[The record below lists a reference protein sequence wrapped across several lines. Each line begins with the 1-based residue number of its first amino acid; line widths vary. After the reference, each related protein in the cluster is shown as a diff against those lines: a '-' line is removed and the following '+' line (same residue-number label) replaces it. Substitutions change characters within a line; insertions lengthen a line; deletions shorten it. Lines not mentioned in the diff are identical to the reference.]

1 MLCKGH
7 YQLARKSEK
16 KNMKF
21 GVAPFSLPKKRLRG
35 ELILTSLR
43 YLHNWRLS
51 DNRGLLV
58 YHTKAQVS
66 AAGWIQS
73 KIDSNR
79 EANPV
84 LTITNYGNSFV
95 KDMDGSVTK
104 ILKSKVSFYMILW
117 NLSRNYELDT
127 DVLEWN
133 YLACVIQKVVLEQCL
148 QRRVLWAILMVR
160 WKVYCLLSAGP
171 LPCWKT
177 FRGSQIKSRW
187 KPFIKIYDPG
197 LMVFKSTK
205 EIQSLTWT

>member
-1 MLCKGH
+1 MASGLEIGHWLLFNNIGITHGTLLGYSLQLWCFFMLCKGH

-43 YLHNWRLS
+43 YLNNRRLS

-73 KIDSNR
+73 KIDSNC

-133 YLACVIQKVVLEQCL
+133 YLAYVIQKVVLQQCL
-148 QRRVLWAILMVR
+148 QRKVLWTILLPLVSR
-160 WKVYCLLSAGP
+160 PSSLLEN
-171 LPCWKT
+171 
-177 FRGSQIKSRW
+177 
-187 KPFIKIYDPG
+187 
-197 LMVFKSTK
+197 FKGFTD
-205 EIQSLTWT
+205 